1 MVNVDPIIGLDMIIV
16 RRYIIHSMRTIPV
29 PILSTPVAPRP
40 AAASPADA
48 PAVGAPAVGAPA
60 TAEALL
66 DAVVNEL
73 HVLMGMMRCA
83 GTGRMV
89 KSGIS
94 MTHLHILW
102 LLEHHGDL
110 TMGHLADLV
119 DVSLSNASGLIDR
132 MEERGL
138 VERIRVPDDRRVVLV
153 RVSPEGARMRDE
165 IEAIKQ
171 DQMRSILGNLDVDQ
185 LTRLVG
191 AVGDL
196 RGAVAQEIG
205 DDHLKIHVHNI

>member
-1 MVNVDPIIGLDMIIV
+1 
-16 RRYIIHSMRTIPV
+16 
-29 PILSTPVAPRP
+29 
-40 AAASPADA
+40 
-48 PAVGAPAVGAPA
+48 
-60 TAEALL
+60 
-66 DAVVNEL
+66 
-73 HVLMGMMRCA
+73 MMRCA

-110 TMGHLADLV
+110 TMGRLAELV

-153 RVSPEGARMRDE
+153 RCSPEGARMRDE

-171 DQMRSILGNLDVDQ
+171 DQMRSILGNLDRDQ
-185 LTRLVG
+185 LARLLG

-205 DDHLKIHVHNI
+205 DDHLKIHVHHI

>member
-1 MVNVDPIIGLDMIIV
+1 MVYVDRIIAVDTMI
-16 RRYIIHSMRTIPV
+16 RSGYIIHSMRTIPV
-29 PILSTPVAPRP
+29 PAQPTPEVPRP
-40 AAASPADA
+40 ATPPASTE
-48 PAVGAPAVGAPA
+48 G
-60 TAEALL
+60 LL
-66 DAVVNEL
+66 DAVVDQL
-73 HVLMGMMRCA
+73 HEMIGMMRCA

-89 KSGIS
+89 RSGIS

-110 TMGHLADLV
+110 TMGRLAELV

-138 VERIRVPDDRRVVLV
+138 VERIRVPDDRRVVIV
-153 RVSPEGARMRDE
+153 RVSPEGERIRDE

-185 LTRLVG
+185 LTRLFG
-191 AVGDL
+191 AVTDL

-205 DDHLKIHVHNI
+205 QDHLQVHVHNI

>member
-1 MVNVDPIIGLDMIIV
+1 MVNLDRIIGLDTIIV
-16 RRYIIHSMRTIPV
+16 GRYIIHSMRTISAPNPAEPMDVPV
-29 PILSTPVAPRP
+29 
-40 AAASPADA
+40 
-48 PAVGAPAVGAPA
+48 VGAPP
-60 TAEALL
+60 TNEALL
-66 DAVVNEL
+66 DALVGEL
-73 HVLMGMMRCA
+73 HEMVGMMRCA

-110 TMGHLADLV
+110 TMGRLAELV

-138 VERIRVPDDRRVVLV
+138 VERIRVPDDRRIVLV
-153 RVSPEGARMRDE
+153 RCSPEGARMRDQ

-171 DQMRSILGNLDVDQ
+171 DQMRSILGKLDGDQ
-185 LTRLVG
+185 LTRLLG

-196 RGAVAQEIG
+196 RGAVGQEIG
-205 DDHLKIHVHNI
+205 EDHLKIHVHNI

>member
-1 MVNVDPIIGLDMIIV
+1 MLHANRIIGIDVMIASG
-16 RRYIIHSMRTIPV
+16 YIIHSMRTIPV
-29 PILSTPVAPRP
+29 SARPSTIEP
-40 AAASPADA
+40 ASPAA
-48 PAVGAPAVGAPA
+48 PTSTAAAAA
-60 TAEALL
+60 TPGSTDGLL
-66 DAVVNEL
+66 DAVVEKL
-73 HVLMGMMRCA
+73 HEMIGMMRCA
-83 GTGRMV
+83 GTSRMV
-89 KSGIS
+89 RSGIS

-102 LLEHHGDL
+102 LLEHHGEL
-110 TMGHLADLV
+110 TMGRLAELV

-138 VERIRVPDDRRVVLV
+138 VERIRVPDDRRIVLV

-185 LTRLVG
+185 LTRLLG
-191 AVGDL
+191 AVTDL

-205 DDHLKIHVHNI
+205 QDHLQVHAHNI

>member
-1 MVNVDPIIGLDMIIV
+1 MVHVDGIIAVDTMI
-16 RRYIIHSMRTIPV
+16 RSGYIIHSMRTIPV
-29 PILSTPVAPRP
+29 PAKPTPEAPL
-40 AAASPADA
+40 
-48 PAVGAPAVGAPA
+48 PA
-60 TAEALL
+60 TPLGSSEGLL
-66 DAVVNEL
+66 DAVVDQL
-73 HVLMGMMRCA
+73 HEMIGMMRCA

-89 KSGIS
+89 RSGIS

-110 TMGHLADLV
+110 TMGRLAELV

-138 VERIRVPDDRRVVLV
+138 VERIRVPDDRRIVIV
-153 RVSPEGARMRDE
+153 RVSPEGEKIRDE

-171 DQMRSILGNLDVDQ
+171 DQMRSILGNLDIDQ
-185 LTRLVG
+185 LTRLLG
-191 AVGDL
+191 AVTDL

-205 DDHLKIHVHNI
+205 QDHLQVHVHNI